1 LGNLE
6 IANQFR
12 VTKTIYSSIF
22 TGMFVF
28 LTFVIIII
36 QGDKAEGGNDLDKIF
51 TIIVPVFGLLSMFI
65 ARMIYNRMIG
75 NYSAEADLIRKIMRY
90 RTAKIISW
98 ALVEA
103 ACLLA
108 LIATMFTS
116 NYLYIVV
123 IIFLFGYYL
132 MLKPSKESLIR
143 DLHLSAE
150 ESDIILNN

>member
-143 DLHLSAE
+143 DLRLSAE

>member
-1 LGNLE
+1 MGNLE

-65 ARMIYNRMIG
+65 ARMIYNRMIDKF
-75 NYSAEADLIRKIMRY
+75 STEADLIRKIMRY

-143 DLHLSAE
+143 DLRLSAE

>member
-1 LGNLE
+1 MGNLE

-143 DLHLSAE
+143 DLRLSAE

>member
-1 LGNLE
+1 MGNLE